1 MNDCEKKF
9 NEEWHKYQTEKKNMY
24 PNIMLLGTSG
34 AGKSSLINTVFRKDI
49 APVSDVKPETHSY
62 DTIYM
67 GATYGST
74 VNLIDTAGYKMG
86 QGEIYYSEARKTILK
101 GINDVPVHVI
111 WYCIPVTNERVQEM
125 DFDILRNLMLE
136 KSIRERICIVFTK
149 CDEDTKDGKKQRN

>member
-1 MNDCEKKF
+1 MNDYEKKF
-9 NEEWHKYQTEKKNMY
+9 NEKWHKYQTEKKNMY

-67 GATYGST
+67 GATYGNT

-86 QGEIYYSEARKTILK
+86 QGEYI
-101 GINDVPVHVI
+101 
-111 WYCIPVTNERVQEM
+111 
-125 DFDILRNLMLE
+125 ILRPENY
-136 KSIRERICIVFTK
+136 S
-149 CDEDTKDGKKQRN
+149 QRD